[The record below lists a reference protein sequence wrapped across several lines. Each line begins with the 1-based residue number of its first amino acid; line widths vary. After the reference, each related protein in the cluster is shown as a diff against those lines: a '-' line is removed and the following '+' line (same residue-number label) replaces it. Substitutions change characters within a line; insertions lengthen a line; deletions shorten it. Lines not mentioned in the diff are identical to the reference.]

1 MKPRS
6 SRPTAVTIFILSL
19 PCPPV
24 SHIDYPVGGDT
35 VTRGKP
41 DPEGFLR
48 GPRCSPVHL
57 TIVLVIEA
65 SRAAIRVGR
74 SAGCPVHKHK
84 GETQGHVYSF
94 NLKIAQKR
102 RYSVGFAASLHSTAP
117 ESTLRLDRG
126 DLTGLTTLNGSMS
139 FGIHDCR

>member
-74 SAGCPVHKHK
+74 SAGCPVLSVASSHEVAELRQADWIVASLGQIQSSISDAATLKLRFPALTSIH
-84 GETQGHVYSF
+84 EPWTQDD
-94 NLKIAQKR
+94 R
-102 RYSVGFAASLHSTAP
+102 RYGRNSQG
-117 ESTLRLDRG
+117 
-126 DLTGLTTLNGSMS
+126 
-139 FGIHDCR
+139 